1 MTQSIQS
8 GQKKALVICG
18 MHRSGSSA
26 IARTY
31 SLLGATLPAN
41 LVPPNEGN
49 PEGHWEPQ
57 RVLDL
62 NDDMLRA
69 AGSDLYSV
77 TNFDDEWLTGL
88 HAEGF
93 VKRAREVLEQEY
105 SDSRF
110 IVVKD
115 PRICLFLPIWDE
127 ALRGSGFTVHYTVP
141 VRSQRAVAD
150 SLRRRHLKSIPYD
163 GWPPPRGELVWLRY
177 TSAAYT
183 HTRAKS
189 RLILLADDFF
199 ADWKQQAVLAAKTF
213 GFKWPRFTPQAE
225 AEIHHYLTPSSGG
238 YQPQPR
244 QRETSAGVRVPD
256 SLTSSD
262 LAEEV
267 FWLLRD
273 QPGETLRLEA
283 LINEY
288 SQRMIRSD
296 DILVALESTFPLI
309 WEYYQK
315 TQSQTLLL
323 TSGLEQQ
330 ERLTKTIHRMW
341 EQLTQSSR
349 KNSLLDRATLEI
361 EDLRKQLAAAD
372 RQQRER
378 DDQIRRLQDSLRQQ
392 AIIVSR
398 AVQEKTRNAQILQE
412 VFESSSWRLTAPL
425 RFVVT
430 KLRSALGR
438 NTT

>member
-1 MTQSIQS
+1 
-8 GQKKALVICG
+8 
-18 MHRSGSSA
+18 
-26 IARTY
+26 
-31 SLLGATLPAN
+31 
-41 LVPPNEGN
+41 
-49 PEGHWEPQ
+49 
-57 RVLDL
+57 
-62 NDDMLRA
+62 
-69 AGSDLYSV
+69 
-77 TNFDDEWLTGL
+77 
-88 HAEGF
+88 
-93 VKRAREVLEQEY
+93 
-105 SDSRF
+105 
-110 IVVKD
+110 
-115 PRICLFLPIWDE
+115 
-127 ALRGSGFTVHYTVP
+127 
-141 VRSQRAVAD
+141 
-150 SLRRRHLKSIPYD
+150 
-163 GWPPPRGELVWLRY
+163 
-177 TSAAYT
+177 
-183 HTRAKS
+183 
-189 RLILLADDFF
+189 
-199 ADWKQQAVLAAKTF
+199 
-213 GFKWPRFTPQAE
+213 
-225 AEIHHYLTPSSGG
+225 
-238 YQPQPR
+238 
-244 QRETSAGVRVPD
+244 
-256 SLTSSD
+256 

-315 TQSQTLLL
+315 TQSQALLL
-323 TSGLEQQ
+323 TSNLEQQ

-438 NTT
+438 NTA